1 MRWGR
6 ILFKAILFD
15 LDGTLLPVDT
25 DLFLQ
30 EYLQLLSKYTASYME
45 PEPFVTKLMEAT
57 FHMITDT
64 NPLKTN
70 EQVFMEKFFALTGL
84 DPDVMMPV
92 FDSFYAKEFCQLEKI
107 CGDNPIAP
115 KLVEQAMKLGKVV
128 IATNPVFPLMAIK
141 ERLRWIGI
149 ADAAFDLITSYE
161 TMHFCKPHLEYYWEI
176 IDRIGVEP
184 QDCLM
189 VGNDVDEDLIVRKI
203 GMKTFL
209 VEPYLINRTG
219 RDFETD
225 FRGTLEDCLHLLAEL
240 N

>member
-1 MRWGR
+1 M
-6 ILFKAILFD
+6 FKAILFD

-45 PEPFVTKLMEAT
+45 PEPFVAKLMEAT
-57 FHMITDT
+57 FHMIADT
-64 NPLKTN
+64 NPHKTN
-70 EQVFMEKFFALTGL
+70 EQVFIEKFFTLTGL
-84 DPDVMMPV
+84 DPEVMMPV
-92 FDSFYAKEFCQLEKI
+92 FESFYAKKFCQLEKV
-107 CGDNPIAP
+107 CEKNPWAP

-128 IATNPVFPLMAIK
+128 IATNPVFPLTAIK

-149 ADAAFDLITSYE
+149 ADTPFDLITSYE
-161 TMHFCKPHLEYYWEI
+161 TMHFCKPHLEYYREI
-176 IDRIGVEP
+176 LDRIGVKP
-184 QDCLM
+184 QACLM
-189 VGNDVDEDLIVRKI
+189 VGNDVDEDLVARKL

-225 FRGTLEDCLHLLAEL
+225 FRGTLEDCLNLLVEL